1 MTLRTRLSLFF
12 VLIVVV
18 PLAGAIAAVAVFVPK
33 ELDQRAIER
42 LRGASV
48 GASTLRTERLE
59 RAARD
64 VARIARGLAVAPQ
77 AALAARIESARL
89 ESGLDFLVLG
99 SLSSMRAPSFEPG
112 LDPVARITAEEPAGV
127 ERAAATLP
135 GRGVLY
141 GGWFTDSVYAKR
153 LAVETGVSV
162 ALRHGEELL
171 AASSPQAARIA
182 ANAPASGAF
191 AFAGQRGVAL
201 PIEGNAGA
209 LIVMSPSGAGIS
221 DVAGILGLIGAV
233 GLLMAAA
240 LGVAIAGA
248 IARPLAELAAGAHA
262 MAAGDLSVRVRAGGR
277 DEIARVGAAFNTMA
291 GSVQSYVNEL
301 RDSRDELRRTLER
314 LGATLRSTRGMEE
327 MLGALLEAAAA
338 TLGAQGGALY
348 RLSPEGELQL
358 TASLGLEA
366 APATRE
372 PAFEAARS
380 GRPLLLPGFGGD
392 DPLGRTVVA
401 APLHRGT
408 EIVGAIALT
417 SAGIDPFDERDVA
430 TLASFAA
437 QASVAIDN
445 VFLREEAEAMARTD
459 ALTGIPNR
467 RTLEEVL
474 ASEVE
479 RGRRYRTITSLLMI
493 DLDLFK
499 RVNDVHG
506 HIEGD
511 RVLIEAVR
519 RMGSVVRREV
529 DVLARYGGEEFVLIL
544 PETPPAGALIVA
556 EKIRSA
562 MEATPFPVAGG
573 VRVTAS
579 IGVAAT
585 IGGALDAED
594 LLHAADLALYGAKEQ
609 GRNRVVVS
617 QTATQGVRS

>member
-1 MTLRTRLSLFF
+1 M
-12 VLIVVV
+12 
-18 PLAGAIAAVAVFVPK
+18 
-33 ELDQRAIER
+33 
-42 LRGASV
+42 
-48 GASTLRTERLE
+48 
-59 RAARD
+59 
-64 VARIARGLAVAPQ
+64 
-77 AALAARIESARL
+77 
-89 ESGLDFLVLG
+89 
-99 SLSSMRAPSFEPG
+99 
-112 LDPVARITAEEPAGV
+112 
-127 ERAAATLP
+127 
-135 GRGVLY
+135 
-141 GGWFTDSVYAKR
+141 
-153 LAVETGVSV
+153 
-162 ALRHGEELL
+162 
-171 AASSPQAARIA
+171 
-182 ANAPASGAF
+182 
-191 AFAGQRGVAL
+191 
-201 PIEGNAGA
+201 
-209 LIVMSPSGAGIS
+209 
-221 DVAGILGLIGAV
+221 
-233 GLLMAAA
+233 
-240 LGVAIAGA
+240 
-248 IARPLAELAAGAHA
+248 
-262 MAAGDLSVRVRAGGR
+262 
-277 DEIARVGAAFNTMA
+277 
-291 GSVQSYVNEL
+291 
-301 RDSRDELRRTLER
+301 
-314 LGATLRSTRGMEE
+314 
-327 MLGALLEAAAA
+327 
-338 TLGAQGGALY
+338 
-348 RLSPEGELQL
+348 
-358 TASLGLEA
+358 
-366 APATRE
+366 
-372 PAFEAARS
+372 
-380 GRPLLLPGFGGD
+380 
-392 DPLGRTVVA
+392 
-401 APLHRGT
+401 
-408 EIVGAIALT
+408 
-417 SAGIDPFDERDVA
+417 DPFDERDVA

-579 IGVAAT
+579 IGVAAS